1 MIGLTLLKNTHPE
14 LFKEWDFEKNVLSWE
29 TISTSSG
36 RKVWWKCEK
45 GHSWDAVVYS
55 RTGKVERCGCRYCC
69 HNAPPTTKRNFA
81 TEYPELLKEWDYD
94 RNTVDPHTISPKNC
108 KKRHWKCKY
117 GHTWETRV
125 AHRAN
130 GSSCPSCKGQS
141 SKQQV
146 FIYCE
151 VRHFFP
157 DAEYR
162 KKIDGMECDIH
173 LPTEKIGIEFDGL
186 RYHKHKA
193 DVDAT
198 KINKLRD
205 TGIEIVSIREYNLPL
220 VNRLTVSYNKNCDDL
235 EITKSLM
242 TLLGRM
248 LNRQDLIEYS
258 LGNKQVGEQEY
269 LKEMK
274 TYPNSLGKTLANN
287 NPELSMEWDYNNNGK
302 LTPSDVAPY
311 SHHIANWICP
321 QGHLYKAIVSNR
333 NLHKTG
339 CPHCQNHSSLCYSD
353 NKVREPL
360 HPKRIRERK
369 QSCKTYYL
377 KRKELK
383 NAKPT

>member
-1 MIGLTLLKNTHPE
+1 MNKSKLLKNKYPK
-14 LFKEWDFEKNVLSWE
+14 LIKEWDYENNIRLLE
-29 TISTSSG
+29 TVTAGCDYLAHWI
-36 RKVWWKCEK
+36 CAK
-45 GHSWDAVVYS
+45 GHKWTAVVYS
-55 RTGKVERCGCRYCC
+55 RTSSHPTGCPHC
-69 HNAPPTTKRNFA
+69 APSNRRTSP
-81 TEYPELLKEWDYD
+81 EYNLAVLYPRLLDEWDY
-94 RNTVDPHTISPKNC
+94 NANIIDPHFVSPGTCNVYQ
-108 KKRHWKCKY
+108 WKCRY
-117 GHTWETRV
+117 GHTWPSRV
-125 AHRAN
+125 THRVN
-130 GSSCPSCKGQS
+130 GSGCPSCKGQS

-162 KKIDGMECDIH
+162 KKIDGMECDIY
-173 LPTEKIGIEFDGL
+173 LPAEKIGIEFDGL

-311 SHHIANWICP
+311 SHHIANWVCP
-321 QGHLYKAIVSNR
+321 QGHLYKAIISNR

-353 NKVREPL
+353 NKVRDPL
-360 HPKRIRERK
+360 HPKRIRNRSK
-369 QSCKTYYL
+369 K
-377 KRKELK
+377 KRLD
-383 NAKPT
+383 NSLPPMLP